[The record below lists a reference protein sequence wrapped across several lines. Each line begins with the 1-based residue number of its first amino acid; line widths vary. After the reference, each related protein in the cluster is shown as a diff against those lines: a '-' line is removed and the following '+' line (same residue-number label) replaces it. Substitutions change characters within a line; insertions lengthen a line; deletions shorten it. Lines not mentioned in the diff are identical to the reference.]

1 MAMATWGPVRG
12 YLLTIGF
19 VLVATGLA
27 GAMLWFTPLDSV
39 SAIFMLPVLLAAVRY
54 GTGPAILA
62 ALFGAVMTTLLYP
75 PVFRVLVFT
84 PSRLFDLVTSLLVAL
99 TVGQLTGRLRRH
111 MVAARAREQHIR
123 QVYALSD
130 AIASARDVDA
140 ILAILAEHLAAGLD
154 RPIALFAE
162 TEGRTGVVSS
172 AFAPAVT
179 ERLSQAAVAF
189 LREGRETTA
198 GIELGGIGR
207 WLLCCVASGS
217 DLAMVLAVELPA
229 QDQGGRGKVDEAK
242 LGQLARSLLGEAAV
256 SLERLGVRKVL
267 DERRL
272 RQRTDEL
279 RDILVEAVSHELRT
293 PLVGITG
300 SASVLAHVPDIDER
314 PQLREL
320 ATSIETEARR
330 LDRLIQDVLDLGRIR
345 AGALQPRLQETDP
358 VDVVNDALM
367 TVSERL
373 AGHPLRRSFERG
385 LPLIRIDPV
394 LLAQALVNILEN
406 AGKYTPPGGEIEV
419 AIRRD
424 GEALIIDVA
433 DAGHGLE
440 PGEAELVFER
450 FRRGRLYADVAGG
463 SGLGLTIARVFVEAN
478 GGRVTAISEGRGRGT
493 TMRITL
499 PVSEAA
505 EDDEDHD

>member
-1 MAMATWGPVRG
+1 MAMPGWAPLRG
-12 YLLTIGF
+12 FLMAIGF
-19 VLVATGLA
+19 VLAATGFA
-27 GAMLWFTPLDSV
+27 AAMLRFTPLDSV
-39 SAIFMLPVLLAAVRY
+39 SAIFMLPVLVAAVRY
-54 GTGPAILA
+54 GTGPAVMA
-62 ALFGAVMTTLLYP
+62 ALLGALMTTLLYP

-84 PSRLFDLVTSLLVAL
+84 PSRVIDLVTSLLVAL
-99 TVGQLTGRLRRH
+99 TVGQLAGRLRRH

-140 ILAILAEHLAAGLD
+140 VLAILAEHLATNLD

-162 TEGRTGVVSS
+162 AEGRTGVVSS

-179 ERLSQAAVAF
+179 ERLSQAAETF
-189 LREGRETTA
+189 LRREPDAT
-198 GIELGGIGR
+198 GDIELPGIGR
-207 WLLCCVASGS
+207 WLLCRATSGS
-217 DLAMVLAVELPA
+217 DFSLVLAIELPT
-229 QDQGGRGKVDEAK
+229 QDPSGGVR
-242 LGQLARSLLGEAAV
+242 LGELARSLLSEAAT

-293 PLVGITG
+293 PLAGITG
-300 SASVLAHVPDIDER
+300 SASVLAHVPHIEER

-320 ATSIETEARR
+320 ATGIETEARR

-367 TVSERL
+367 TVAERL
-373 AGHPLRRSFERG
+373 AGHPLRRRFDQG

-406 AGKYTPPGGEIEV
+406 AGKYTPPGGAIEV

-424 GEALIIDVA
+424 GEELAIEIA

-440 PGEAELVFER
+440 AGEAELVFER
-450 FRRGRLYADVAGG
+450 FQRGRRYADVAGG

-478 GGRVTAISEGRGRGT
+478 GGRVTAISEGPGRGT

-499 PVSEAA
+499 PVSEATG
-505 EDDEDHD
+505 DDEDHD